1 MMNREE
7 GEARRAFWMQHL
19 RECSSAGERL
29 SSYARRHGLNV
40 GEGYQWRRVLRRE
53 GLWRPV
59 GDIRASARLNLGK
72 SVG

>member
-1 MMNREE
+1 MMIGEE
-7 GEARRAFWMQHL
+7 WEAWCALWIQHL
-19 RECSSAGERL
+19 RECSSAGGRL

-72 SVG
+72 SAG